1 MDSIVKNKC
10 SVFISKFWTSLCS
23 FLAINWRLF
32 NTFYF
37 YTNSKTKWQNNNIQ
51 NNFWVSIN
59 FEQKNWA
66 TLLLMVKY
74 VYINAKNSSLSYTPL
89 QLNCKYYF
97 CIFDKN
103 DIHFCSKLKAAEK
116 LCKKIKNI
124 IKTYCKNLY
133 QTQDFQR
140 YAYNK
145 GVKLKNYALGNKV

>member
-1 MDSIVKNKC
+1 M
-10 SVFISKFWTSLCS
+10 
-23 FLAINWRLF
+23 A
-32 NTFYF
+32 
-37 YTNSKTKWQNNNIQ
+37 
-51 NNFWVSIN
+51 
-59 FEQKNWA
+59 
-66 TLLLMVKY
+66 KY

-89 QLNCKYYF
+89 HLNCKYYF

-116 LCKKIKNI
+116 LCKEIKDI